1 MAKGKHRKRRESPPK
16 PKPKPE
22 VEVARDEPSSPY
34 ASAEA
39 DADAPSE
46 NGAAATPR
54 RRGLFAGPRQPGPWP
69 FGPEWVPAPDGRRA
83 AAIGIDAVAL
93 GSLLFIALTAL
104 LGGLDLRNAAA
115 AVAVSVTTFVI
126 VLAYT
131 VGPVVRIGQT
141 FGQRVMRIAVVEEAT
156 GARPGLRAATK
167 RYVIPAVLT
176 TLLLQNGGLLSV
188 ILGLSY
194 LMDPDRKGLVDKL
207 AKTRVVARPAGA
219 PEGLH

>member
-1 MAKGKHRKRRESPPK
+1 MAKGKHRKRREAPQK
-16 PKPKPE
+16 PDTETE
-22 VEVARDEPSSPY
+22 VEVGGDEPASPY
-34 ASAEA
+34 AET
-39 DADAPSE
+39 ADAPSE
-46 NGAAATPR
+46 NGSGATPR
-54 RRGLFAGPRQPGPWP
+54 RRGLFAGPRRPGPWP
-69 FGPEWVPAPDGRRA
+69 LGPEWVPAPDGRRA

-93 GSLLFIALTAL
+93 GALLFLALSAL
-104 LGGLDLRNAAA
+104 IGGLDLGGGAAA
-115 AVAVSVTTFVI
+115 ISVAVAVFVT

-141 FGQRVMRIAVVEEAT
+141 FGQRMTRIAVVEEAT
-156 GARPGLRAATK
+156 GTRPGLRTATT

-176 TLLLQNGGLLSV
+176 TLLLQNGGLLAV

-219 PEGLH
+219 PEEGR